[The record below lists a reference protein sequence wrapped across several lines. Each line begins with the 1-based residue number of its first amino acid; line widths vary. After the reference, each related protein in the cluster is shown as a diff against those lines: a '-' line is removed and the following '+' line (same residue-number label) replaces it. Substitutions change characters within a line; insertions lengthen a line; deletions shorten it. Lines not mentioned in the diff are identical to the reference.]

1 MVGLENPAR
10 VPPPSSGGSEDE
22 ESDIS
27 IFQTRREYIRC
38 LAIHRFLVTITD
50 RRIRTRLRRGM
61 THLTPISNE
70 IPLGVCQGRS
80 GRVLGRRHT
89 LTTPY

>member
-10 VPPPSSGGSEDE
+10 VPPLGSGGSEDE

-27 IFQTRREYIRC
+27 SISDTSQVDKGF
-38 LAIHRFLVTITD
+38 AIHRFLVTITD

-61 THLTPISNE
+61 THLTPISHE
-70 IPLGVCQGRS
+70 IPLGVCEGSVESCAR
-80 GRVLGRRHT
+80 
-89 LTTPY
+89 